1 VESAFKK
8 LVSYSLLYRYI
19 FGCAFVEFIMINSTS
34 SKPMSKSKHNSQALF
49 EKFSTAVTEAAGST
63 YAFAGSVSLILL
75 WLISGPFFNYSQ
87 VWQLIIN
94 TTTTI
99 ITFLMV
105 FVIQKAQNKQS
116 LSIQLKLNEL
126 LSTNEIASNR
136 LVCVEELT
144 EDEMKALLKFY
155 SKLANMAKE
164 EGKITESHSIEEAEQ
179 FHNIKKER
187 TPEKKSD
194 KKTH

>member
-1 VESAFKK
+1 MAKPKK
-8 LVSYSLLYRYI
+8 
-19 FGCAFVEFIMINSTS
+19 NT
-34 SKPMSKSKHNSQALF
+34 QALF
-49 EKFSTAVTEAAGST
+49 EKFSSAVTEAAGST
-63 YAFAGSVSLILL
+63 YAFVGSVSLIVL

-126 LSTNEIASNR
+126 LATNDIASNR

-144 EDEMKALLKFY
+144 EDEMKVLLKFY
-155 SKLANMAKE
+155 SKLANMAKN

-179 FHNIKKER
+179 FHHIKKER
-187 TPEKKSD
+187 TPTRKSSR
-194 KKTH
+194 KTH

>member
-1 VESAFKK
+1 MTKDKK
-8 LVSYSLLYRYI
+8 NKQV
-19 FGCAFVEFIMINSTS
+19 
-34 SKPMSKSKHNSQALF
+34 LF
-49 EKFSTAVTEAAGST
+49 EKFSSAVTEAAGST
-63 YAFAGSVSLILL
+63 YAFVSALTLIIL
-75 WLISGPFFNYSQ
+75 WLLSGPLFGFSE

-105 FVIQKAQNKQS
+105 FVIQKAQNKES

-126 LSTNEIASNR
+126 LATNEIASNR

-144 EDEMKALLKFY
+144 EEEMKVLRKFY
-155 SKLANMAKE
+155 SKLSHMAKQ

-179 FHNIKKER
+179 FHHIKKER
-187 TPEKKSD
+187 TPSEQSNRKVR
-194 KKTH
+194 

>member
-1 VESAFKK
+1 MTK
-8 LVSYSLLYRYI
+8 
-19 FGCAFVEFIMINSTS
+19 S
-34 SKPMSKSKHNSQALF
+34 SKGTQALF
-49 EKFSTAVTEAAGST
+49 EKFSSAVTEAAGST
-63 YAFAGSVSLILL
+63 YAFVGAVSIILL
-75 WLISGPFFNYSQ
+75 WLCSGPFFDYSE

-94 TTTTI
+94 TSTTI

-105 FVIQKAQNKQS
+105 FVIQKAQNKES

-126 LSTNEIASNR
+126 LATNEIASNR

-144 EDEMKALLKFY
+144 EDEMKVLRKFY

-179 FHNIKKER
+179 FHHIKKER
-187 TPEKKSD
+187 TPVAKKPKANS
-194 KKTH
+194 K

>member
-1 VESAFKK
+1 MATPKK
-8 LVSYSLLYRYI
+8 
-19 FGCAFVEFIMINSTS
+19 
-34 SKPMSKSKHNSQALF
+34 NSQAIF
-49 EKFSTAVTEAAGST
+49 ENFSARVTEAAGST
-63 YAFAGSVSLILL
+63 YAFVSALTLIIL
-75 WLISGPFFNYSQ
+75 WLVSGPFFGFSE

-105 FVIQKAQNKQS
+105 FVIQKAQNKES

-126 LSTNEIASNR
+126 LATNAIASNR

-144 EDEMKALLKFY
+144 EDEMKVLRKFY
-155 SKLANMAKE
+155 SKLANMAKQ

-179 FHNIKKER
+179 FHHIKKER
-187 TPEKKSD
+187 TPTRKSSR
-194 KKTH
+194 KTQ